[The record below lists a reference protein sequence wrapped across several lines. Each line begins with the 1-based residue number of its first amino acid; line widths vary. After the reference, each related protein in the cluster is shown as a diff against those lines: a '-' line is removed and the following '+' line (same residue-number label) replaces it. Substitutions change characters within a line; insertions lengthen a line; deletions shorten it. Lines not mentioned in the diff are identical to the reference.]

1 MSGFSDQGTDVRC
14 QVSGAKFYGSGFS
27 EKAVGGHVNGER
39 LKVGKKF
46 FEDVLSLSVTFLN
59 N

>member
-1 MSGFSDQGTDVRC
+1 
-14 QVSGAKFYGSGFS
+14 VSSVKFYGSGFS

-46 FEDVLSLSVTFLN
+46 FEDVLNLSITFLN